1 MDNSNSFKQRSD
13 QSKELEKTIE
23 LDCLKRKIQELTLEN
38 KAIEGEL
45 EGCKAEVRQKEEQL
59 EKIYLQLS

>member
-45 EGCKAEVRQKEEQL
+45 EGYKAEVKQREEQL